1 MKLSIFSLWWF
12 SIQNLVWAVAK
23 HKRPVGPSMWMCGTV
38 AHHVNKQKLYT
49 RKRRKKRNFIW
60 IYDMI
65 SNANSCNVIWKEKSC
80 LPIHFFFI
88 YLEEFKTLIWVI
100 ILFTIIWLVTLNH
113 IINDLII
120 YVVGFLTH
128 ATHSF
133 NIIYNKNRVRYLIH
147 VLDDWLNFSQ
157 V

>member
-1 MKLSIFSLWWF
+1 MIFYPKYGVGCSQAHTRGHLGL
-12 SIQNLVWAVAK
+12 QCKCVAY
-23 HKRPVGPSMWMCGTV
+23 
-38 AHHVNKQKLYT
+38 HVNKQKLY
-49 RKRRKKRNFIW
+49 RIKRNFIW

-80 LPIHFFFI
+80 LPILFFFF

-100 ILFTIIWLVTLNH
+100 ISFTMIWLVTLNH

-128 ATHSF
+128 AIHSF
-133 NIIYNKNRVRYLIH
+133 NIIYDKNRIRYLIH